1 MKSKSV
7 VTVSEV
13 FVLTEARKISGPFS
27 FNIVAVTT
35 KYMKVDWVT

>member
-1 MKSKSV
+1 MKLKSI

-13 FVLTEARKISGPFS
+13 FVLTEARTISGSFS

-35 KYMKVDWVT
+35 KYIKVDWVT